1 MKFGYYTLVPVL
13 STPSSL
19 TDKLD
24 VAKHFS
30 LGNDLL
36 FLLFWS
42 EPIALVKCCHREEG
56 GKDRAIEGRERRRRE
71 RVKRRERKEGRVE
84 ELGEGTWEGREGL
97 CAYQRWLAFCFQI
110 LPDTY
115 EVVVCE
121 ITAHKRSRHTSH
133 ILSQYVTSLSAGS
146 AHCVLTTCFLQ
157 VSSKVV

>member
-1 MKFGYYTLVPVL
+1 MFQSFPLHLHSPTNLMLPSIFRLAMIFCSSSSGVSPSRL
-13 STPSSL
+13 SNAATG
-19 TDKLD
+19 K
-24 VAKHFS
+24 
-30 LGNDLL
+30 
-36 FLLFWS
+36 
-42 EPIALVKCCHREEG
+42 R